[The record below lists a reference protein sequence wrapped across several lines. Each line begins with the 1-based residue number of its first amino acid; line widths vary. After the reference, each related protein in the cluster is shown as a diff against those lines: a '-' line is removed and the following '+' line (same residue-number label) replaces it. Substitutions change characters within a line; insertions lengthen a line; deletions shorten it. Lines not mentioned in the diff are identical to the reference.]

1 MLTEEKVANI
11 VVIIENGLK
20 KARLEYKATPD
31 DHEKTSIYAAF
42 TISEAIDMQT
52 TAIINL
58 GKIIKEK
65 TIPVSDTKCIAAAIE
80 KIPEVDT
87 KLIAK
92 AIEGMP
98 EIDTKLIVKAI
109 EGIPQ
114 TDIHDLV
121 NMDCNK

>member
-11 VVIIENGLK
+11 VVIIEKGLG
-20 KARLEYKATPD
+20 KAFHEHHVKPD

-52 TAIINL
+52 TAIRDL

-65 TIPVSDTKCIAAAIE
+65 TIPVPDTKCIAAAIE
-80 KIPEVDT
+80 KIPGANT
-87 KLIAK
+87 KLIAD
-92 AIEGMP
+92 AIENMP
-98 EIDTKLIVKAI
+98 EVNTKLIAKAI

-121 NMDCNK
+121 NVDCGK